1 MMTSDTKFNYSN
13 RTIAIALT
21 VLCILMV
28 LPFIGIYDFNTK
40 GEPRE
45 AVVAM
50 SMLNSGNWILPVNN
64 GVDLAFKPPFFHWCI
79 AAFSLLLGGVSEFSS
94 RLPSAIAFIITVVS
108 TFVFFAKRSDQKT
121 GLIAAFITLTSFEL
135 HRAGFNCRVDMVL
148 TACTVCAIYQLYA
161 WYERGLKGMPWLAIL
176 CMSLGT
182 LTKGPVGIII
192 PCLAAGIFMLV
203 QRVNFWKLLL
213 RGLLVIILSMILP
226 ACWYYAAY
234 RQGGD
239 NFLYL
244 VMQENVGRMTNSM
257 TEEVHSQPWY
267 YNIIT
272 IISGFIPW
280 TLLMLV
286 SLPALKG
293 VKRINVKQAILSW
306 SPLTRFV
313 VITIVATLVFYTI
326 PDCKRSTYLMPVYP
340 FIAFLMAR
348 YILWL
353 ASNRAGIIRIYGH
366 ILAVLS
372 FIVLT
377 AFIVI
382 KCGLLPDNM
391 FSGKHAADNQAMLD
405 ALAAIW
411 NPFTIFFIC
420 LPAIASV
427 LWWNRRSALVKG
439 IAGIVI
445 LTCSIQL
452 MQDGGIQPVVL
463 QQKSDKSMAQAIAAI
478 VPQGKIYSFVSANL
492 NTKDNKL
499 RFFSIDFYTN
509 DRLTDFLTLKPQS
522 GYLLIGDDDAK
533 DFLGK
538 FSQEDNYTF
547 KLRYKG
553 YKKTCDRGQIPCLYQ
568 FLKTRN

>member
-79 AAFSLLLGGVSEFSS
+79 AAFSLLLGGVSEFTS

-213 RGLLVIILSMILP
+213 RGLLVIIFSMILP

-244 VMQENVGRMTNSM
+244 VM
-257 TEEVHSQPWY
+257 H
-267 YNIIT
+267 
-272 IISGFIPW
+272 
-280 TLLMLV
+280 
-286 SLPALKG
+286 PALKG

-372 FIVLT
+372 FIVLA

-509 DRLTDFLTLKPQS
+509 DRLTDFLALKPQS

-538 FSQEDNYTF
+538 FSQEDKYTF